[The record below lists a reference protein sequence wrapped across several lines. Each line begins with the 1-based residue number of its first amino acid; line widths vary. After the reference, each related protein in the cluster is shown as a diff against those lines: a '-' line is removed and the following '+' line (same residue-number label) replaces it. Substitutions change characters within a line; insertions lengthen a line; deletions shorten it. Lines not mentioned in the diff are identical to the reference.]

1 MSVKHVLWIGASL
14 MLAACDSTS
23 GPNVDGVPD
32 NRNGPPQVPALPVE
46 TTPTCQVSSQ
56 PVGSRISS
64 ARAKPCP
71 NQPQRPVL

>member
-23 GPNVDGVPD
+23 GPSVDLPPD
-32 NRNGPPQVPALPVE
+32 NSGGPEVPAIPGE
-46 TTPTCQVSSQ
+46 TTGTCQISSQ
-56 PVGSRISS
+56 PVSSRFSS
-64 ARAKPCP
+64 VKAKPCP

>member
-1 MSVKHVLWIGASL
+1 MSVKHLLWIGASL

-32 NRNGPPQVPALPVE
+32 NRSGPQVPALPVE
-46 TTPTCQVSSQ
+46 TTPSCQVSSQ
-56 PVGSRISS
+56 PVSSHLSS
-64 ARAKPCP
+64 AKAKPCP

>member
-1 MSVKHVLWIGASL
+1 MSVKHALWIGASL
-14 MLAACDSTS
+14 ILSACDSTS

-32 NRNGPPQVPALPVE
+32 NRSGPPQVPALPVE

-56 PVGSRISS
+56 PVSTRIWS

-71 NQPQRPVL
+71 TQPQRPVL